1 MPSFRPDQAEI
12 MDINRKL
19 EKLLLNSTSDRFALF
34 YASPLSSNL
43 IHQLDLEGAPMMVAM
58 KVTQGVY
65 MYGEQMWKEF
75 KTFVEAQTPPSF
87 TNLK

>member
-1 MPSFRPDQAEI
+1 MPSFRPDQTEI

-43 IHQLDLEGAPMMVAM
+43 IHQLDLEGAPMMDAIESH
-58 KVTQGVY
+58 TR
-65 MYGEQMWKEF
+65 
-75 KTFVEAQTPPSF
+75 F
-87 TNLK
+87 TCMVSRCGRIQDVC